1 MVLFLGCK
9 SYCFAFDKI
18 QGKVMT
24 KKTKLNK
31 LDEQYVKEMMEMYG
45 LTRQQAIK
53 QLETVKAHGF

>member
-1 MVLFLGCK
+1 
-9 SYCFAFDKI
+9 
-18 QGKVMT
+18 MT